1 MPCNCRV
8 SCNFIKKETLAQLF
22 SCEFCEISKNNFLTE
37 HLRTTASVTL
47 LQLHTYFHLPLFPY
61 RSSHRM
67 YSIKKG
73 YIKFRKIHRKPSVL
87 EPLFNKNAGLQPIK
101 RRLHR
106 RCFPVNIPK
115 FEIEWSYY
123 QKCSHFLDKYLTSCL
138 IRNTRYLSKQ
148 FWCPL
153 YGTKNSILQLSFET
167 QSSFWLFVCF
177 CFCLNLLSYWN
188 SFAIA
193 ILEIKLRVIY
203 MFHIC
208 SCLIA
213 FAYITYITY
222 WRIQRMKIWS
232 FNT

>member
-61 RSSHRM
+61 RSSHRT

-138 IRNTRYLSKQ
+138 YKKHQVFIQAILVSVTRHKKLNFATE
-148 FWCPL
+148 FW
-153 YGTKNSILQLSFET
+153 NSIFILVVCLFLFLLKFTKLLEFICNSNFGNQIKSYLHVSYMQL
-167 QSSFWLFVCF
+167 LD
-177 CFCLNLLSYWN
+177 CLCIHNLYN
-188 SFAIA
+188 
-193 ILEIKLRVIY
+193 ILTYTENENLKL
-203 MFHIC
+203 
-208 SCLIA
+208 
-213 FAYITYITY
+213 
-222 WRIQRMKIWS
+222 
-232 FNT
+232 